1 MNFDSLW
8 QDIRYGVRKLVK
20 SPGFTV
26 VALIAIMLGVGT
38 NTAIFSIVN
47 TVLLRPLPYKNPDQ
61 LMTVWSTT
69 PGTGQA
75 QMRTALPTI
84 NDWRDQTKS
93 FDGMAAYAFNIY
105 NVTGIDEPEQ
115 VVGAQVSDD
124 FFNVVGMPPAIGRT
138 FSPQENHDALV
149 MLSNAFWR
157 RRFNA
162 DPNVAGKTLMLNG
175 KTFTI
180 TGVMPPNFQVPLTEV
195 ALWTTLMNALTAT
208 PEQATS
214 RGFHSFNIIARL
226 KPGVS
231 IEQAKSDLNI
241 VNSRIQQQYP
251 DTNSGRGTNI
261 IPLRELVVGD
271 VRTALI
277 ILFGAVFFV
286 LLIACA
292 NVANLLLARAIV
304 RDREFAIR
312 TALGA
317 GRGVLI
323 RQLLTESLLL
333 AFLGSAL
340 GLALAAGLISLLRNS
355 QINLVPRLKEVS
367 LDGRVLLFTLGVAI
381 VSGLIFGIAPS
392 LQTKVNLNDTLKE
405 STRGTTGGTAG
416 RRLRNVIVVAEVAL
430 SLVLLI
436 SAGLM
441 IRSFVGLLR
450 IEPGFNPEKLLT
462 MQVVMPRLRYA
473 EPQQKIAF
481 SEQVFERVKALP
493 GVTAVGASSG
503 LPPVFNQLRN
513 SFGVEG
519 YQPAGASETMTAN
532 EITINNE
539 YFKALQTP
547 LVAGREFDSHDTSNS
562 QKVVII
568 SKSMVRRFF
577 SDGNAIGKR
586 LTFNDGPA
594 PEWRTI
600 VGVAPDLKYSG
611 SLYSEAED
619 AIYVPYQQFP
629 PGGMYLFVRTQ
640 SEPEAVVGDVRNVV
654 RGIDSDVPVAKI
666 RSMKEVLAESV
677 AQPRFYAMLLG
688 IFAAI
693 ALILASIG
701 LYGVISYAVAQRT
714 QELGVRMALG
724 ANTGNIIKLVVMH
737 GLRLAVIGVAIGLFL
752 AFGVT
757 RVFASL
763 LYGINATD
771 PLTFVIM
778 PVLLILITLLACFVP
793 ARRAT
798 RVNPVTALRQS

>member
-1 MNFDSLW
+1 MNLEALW

-38 NTAIFSIVN
+38 NSAIFSIVN
-47 TVLLRPLPYKNPDQ
+47 TVLLRPLPYKSPDQ
-61 LMTVWSTT
+61 LITVWSTA
-69 PGTGQA
+69 PGVGQS
-75 QMRTALPTI
+75 QLRTALPTI
-84 NDWRDQTKS
+84 NDWREQTKS
-93 FDGMAAYAFNIY
+93 FDGMAAYAFNLY

-115 VVGAQVSDD
+115 VVSAQVSED
-124 FFNVVGMPPAIGRT
+124 FFSVVGMPAATGRT
-138 FSPQENHDALV
+138 LSPHENYEPLV
-149 MLSNAFWR
+149 VLSDAFWR
-157 RRFNA
+157 QRFNA
-162 DPNVAGKTLMLNG
+162 DPNVAGKTLLLNG

-195 ALWTTLMNALTAT
+195 ALWTTLMHALTAT

-214 RGFHSFNIIARL
+214 RGFHSFNVIARL
-226 KPGVS
+226 KPGIS
-231 IEQAKSDLNI
+231 LEQAKSDLNA
-241 VNSRIQQQYP
+241 VNARLQQQYP
-251 DTNSGRGTNI
+251 DTNSGRASNL

-271 VRTALI
+271 MRTALI
-277 ILFGAVFFV
+277 ILFGAVVFV

-292 NVANLLLARAIV
+292 NVANLLLARAVV

-317 GRGVLI
+317 GRAILV

-340 GLALAAGLISLLRNS
+340 GLGLAAGLISLLRNS
-355 QINLVPRLKEVS
+355 GLNLVPRLKEVS
-367 LDGRVLLFTLGVAI
+367 LDGTVLLFTLGVAI

-405 STRGTTGGTAG
+405 STRGSTGGTRG

-441 IRSFVGLLR
+441 IRSFAGLLR

-462 MQVVMPRLRYA
+462 MQVVMPHLQYA
-473 EPQQKIAF
+473 EPQQKIGF
-481 SEQVFERVKALP
+481 SEQVFERVRALP

-519 YQPAGASETMTAN
+519 YQPAGASESMTAN
-532 EITINNE
+532 QITINNE
-539 YFKALQTP
+539 YFKALETP
-547 LVAGREFDSHDTSNS
+547 LVQGREFDSHDTATSPE
-562 QKVVII
+562 VVII
-568 SKSMVRRFF
+568 SHSMVRRFF
-577 SDGNAIGKR
+577 PDGNALGKR
-586 LTFNDGPA
+586 LTFGYTRA

-600 VGVAPDLKYSG
+600 VGVAGDLKYSG

-619 AIYVPYQQFP
+619 AIYLPYQQLP
-629 PGGMYLFVRTQ
+629 PGGMYLFVRTP
-640 SEPEAVVGDVRNVV
+640 SEPQAMAAEVRNVV
-654 RGIDSDVPVAKI
+654 RTVDPDVPVAKI

-677 AQPRFYAMLLG
+677 AQPRFYALLLG

-724 ANTGNIIKLVVMH
+724 ANTGSIIKLVVMH
-737 GLRLAVIGVAIGLFL
+737 GLRLAIIGVAIGLFL
-752 AFGVT
+752 AFGIT

-763 LYGINATD
+763 LYGIDSID

-778 PVLLILITLLACFVP
+778 PLLLILITLLASFVP

>member
-1 MNFDSLW
+1 MNFDALW

-61 LMTVWSTT
+61 LMTVWSTA

-84 NDWRDQTKS
+84 NDWREQTKS
-93 FDGMAAYAFNIY
+93 FDGMAAYAFNLY

-115 VVGAQVSDD
+115 AVGAQVSED

-149 MLSNAFWR
+149 VLSNAFWR

-162 DPNVAGKTLMLNG
+162 DPNVVGKTLMLNG
-175 KTFTI
+175 KVFTI
-180 TGVMPPNFQVPLTEV
+180 TGVMPANFQVPLTEV
-195 ALWTTLMNALTAT
+195 ALWTTLMHALTST

-226 KPGVS
+226 KPGIS
-231 IEQAKSDLNI
+231 IEQAKSDLNT

-251 DTNSGRGTNI
+251 DTNSGRGSNI

-292 NVANLLLARAIV
+292 NVANLLLTRAIV

-317 GRGVLI
+317 GRGVLV

-355 QINLVPRLKEVS
+355 GLNLVPRLKEVS

-405 STRGTTGGTAG
+405 STRGTTGGAGG
-416 RRLRNVIVVAEVAL
+416 RRLRSVIVVAEVAL

-473 EPQQKIAF
+473 EPQQKIGF

-493 GVTAVGASSG
+493 GVTAVGSSSG

-539 YFKALQTP
+539 YFKALEAP

-600 VGVAPDLKYSG
+600 VGVARDLKYSG

-640 SEPEAVVGDVRNVV
+640 SEPETVAADVRNVV
-654 RGIDSDVPVAKI
+654 RGIDGDVPVAKM

-737 GLRLAVIGVAIGLFL
+737 GLRLAIVGVAIGLFL

-778 PVLLILITLLACFVP
+778 PLLLILITLLACFIP